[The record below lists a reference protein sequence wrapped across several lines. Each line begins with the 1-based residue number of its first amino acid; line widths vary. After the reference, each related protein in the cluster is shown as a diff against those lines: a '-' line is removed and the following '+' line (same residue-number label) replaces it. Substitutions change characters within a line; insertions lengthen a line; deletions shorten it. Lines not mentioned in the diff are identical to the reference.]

1 MTRRELAAAL
11 SDKLHL
17 PASTI
22 AQVLDLELELLLEEL
37 VRTGRL
43 EWRGFG
49 TFSVRTY
56 PARQI
61 HNPATGA
68 TIELPNRRLVTFK
81 PGERLRAKLATKPDA
96 RSRRPAGPRRKPTR

>member
-1 MTRRELAAAL
+1 MIRRELTTAVAE
-11 SDKLHL
+11 KLDIT
-17 PASTI
+17 ASMVG
-22 AQVLDLELELLLEEL
+22 QVLDVALELLLDEL

-61 HNPATGA
+61 HNPATGH
-68 TIELPNRRLVTFK
+68 TIDLPARRAVAFK
-81 PGERLRAKLATKPDA
+81 PGTRLRSKL
-96 RSRRPAGPRRKPTR
+96 KPTPRAKRRSHRAAR